1 MRTRTN
7 YSMIGAFII
16 GGVAVLVTWVMSL
29 EGASD
34 AKSFYFETYFE
45 ESITGLTVGSPVRF
59 RGVRIGLVDQIHLA
73 ANVYATQK
81 PYVVVV
87 GKLYQR
93 GVPRDKWRNM
103 LDRRLPEGLFVRLS
117 AEGLTGGNYLEAD
130 LPGEGLPRP
139 ERLPH
144 DWRPL
149 HEYVPSERS
158 TIGQLRITLEEL
170 ALNIRKIDFAA
181 LFSEAQSTMK
191 SIRTQVDQAQVGQI
205 SQKIQSLLDNGK
217 QAVDSGRQILA
228 RAGSRADLV
237 LDELSGLLK
246 RVDQAVDSKAV
257 KNLVAD
263 LSSTAQLLPG
273 VAKDVKAAMESLMQS
288 AEQLEEMIRLKGR
301 DVDLIL
307 ENVRVVTA
315 NLARLAGTLERYPS
329 LLLFGKPPQQ
339 ATVPGGRK

>member
-1 MRTRTN
+1 
-7 YSMIGAFII
+7 
-16 GGVAVLVTWVMSL
+16 
-29 EGASD
+29 
-34 AKSFYFETYFE
+34 
-45 ESITGLTVGSPVRF
+45 
-59 RGVRIGLVDQIHLA
+59 
-73 ANVYATQK
+73 K

-93 GVPRDKWRNM
+93 GVPRDKWQTWLN
-103 LDRRLPEGLFVRLS
+103 RRLGEGLFVRLS

-130 LPGEGLPRP
+130 LPGPGLPRP
-139 ERLPH
+139 EKLPH
-144 DWRPL
+144 DWIPMHR
-149 HEYVPSERS
+149 YVPSERS

-181 LFSEAQSTMK
+181 LFSEVQSTMK
-191 SIRTQVDQAQVGQI
+191 SIRTQVDQAEVGQI
-205 SQKIQSLLDNGK
+205 SQKIQSLLDDGK
-217 QAVDSGRQILA
+217 QAVDNGRQVLA
-228 RAGSRADLV
+228 RAGSRADQV
-237 LDELSGLLK
+237 LDEVSGLMK
-246 RVDQAVDSKAV
+246 RIDQAVDSKAV
-257 KNLVAD
+257 KNLLTD

-315 NLARLAGTLERYPS
+315 NLARLASTLERYPS
-329 LLLFGKPPQQ
+329 LLLFGKAPQE